1 MLRQLTVMMQRLLF
15 AGISYGL
22 LLGLDVLDL
31 DLGVGIVSDDVFL
44 VLVGIPRQSDN
55 GGGIESVPLWIILLS
70 VAIGLVVVVCITFTL
85 WKLGFFR
92 RNRLSDDVMISAK
105 IMHSNSCG
113 VAQYHDRED
122 EYMS

>member
-1 MLRQLTVMMQRLLF
+1 MDNDITV
-15 AGISYGL
+15 AS
-22 LLGLDVLDL
+22 
-31 DLGVGIVSDDVFL
+31 
-44 VLVGIPRQSDN
+44 LVGIPRHTDSS
-55 GGGIESVPLWIILLS
+55 GGVESVPLWIILLS
-70 VAIGLVVVVCITFTL
+70 VAIGLVVVVCITATL

-105 IMHSNSCG
+105 IMHSNSLG